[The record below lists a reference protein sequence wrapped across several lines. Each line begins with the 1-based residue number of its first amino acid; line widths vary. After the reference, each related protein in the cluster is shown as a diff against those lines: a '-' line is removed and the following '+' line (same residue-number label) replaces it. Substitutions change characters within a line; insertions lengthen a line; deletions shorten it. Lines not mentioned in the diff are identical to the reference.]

1 MFYRP
6 TSVTVISWLTIS
18 CALLGGVSMAMYSFR
33 QDAEAQ
39 RIMAQSPLPIAV
51 QNGMA
56 VIGLAVNL
64 TCGIFMLR
72 GRNWSRMLFIG
83 WSVFALCVGLVTSPY
98 RIFMIPGVLMCAIE
112 AFFLFR
118 PAANM
123 FFADNGANI
132 DPRSIPSNRRIIG
145 VMFYVLSGFFF
156 ACTGSMALMAAPD
169 EALAMKTFV
178 LCFFLLPFSVCLAIG
193 RWLAEGNWKREVG
206 YVFVFGALAGGL
218 IAFMMASASSQ
229 PEFAKSVPPDQV
241 EQMREMFSD
250 YSFAI
255 IWYCVWT
262 LLGIALILLGNRQP
276 DPPRYPPILGR

>member
-1 MFYRP
+1 MVSRP
-6 TSVTVISWLTIS
+6 TSVAVISWLTIV
-18 CALLGGVSMAMYSFR
+18 CALLGGVSIAMLCFR

-39 RIMAQSPLPIAV
+39 RIMAQSPVPIAV

-56 VIGLAVNL
+56 IVGLAVNL
-64 TCGIFMLR
+64 ICGIFMLR
-72 GRNWSRMLFIG
+72 GRNWARMLFVG
-83 WSVFALCVGLVTSPY
+83 WSVLMLGLGFATSPY
-98 RIFMIPGVLMCAIE
+98 RIFLVPGVLMCVIE

-118 PAANM
+118 PAANT

-132 DPRSIPSNRRIIG
+132 DPRSLPSNRRVVG
-145 VMFYVLSGFFF
+145 VLSYVLAGFFF

-169 EALAMKTFV
+169 GALAMKTFV

-229 PEFAKSVPPDQV
+229 PEFAKNVPPDQV
-241 EQMREMFSD
+241 EHMREMFSD

-255 IWYCVWT
+255 IWYCLWT

-276 DPPRYPPILGR
+276 EPPRFPPIIGQ